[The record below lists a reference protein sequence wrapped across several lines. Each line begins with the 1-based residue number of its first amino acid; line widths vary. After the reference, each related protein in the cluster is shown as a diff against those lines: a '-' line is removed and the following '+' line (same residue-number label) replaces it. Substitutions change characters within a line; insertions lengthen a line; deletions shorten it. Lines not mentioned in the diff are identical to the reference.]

1 MIKTFLASLLTLTFA
16 LADAHILV
24 YHRFDEP
31 RHASTDISIQNLR
44 AQFEYFKNNGYEV
57 VKLSRLV
64 DAVNAGEPI
73 PDNWIVITIDDGYK
87 SFYNKALEVFK
98 EYNYPFAMM
107 IYVEAVAG
115 KYGDYLTFDQLKE
128 LEAYGE
134 IGYHSYAHPRMT
146 RLSDEALREDFQ
158 KGVETFEKH
167 MGYKPKYFAVPYGEI
182 DSRVVSLAKEFGF
195 LALLN
200 QNSGAVSSKS
210 DVYDLYRT
218 PVMNGTKIALT
229 FNSKFLNA
237 QWIFP
242 EGYPQNN
249 AIDKLI
255 IKTDTNASEG
265 SFFMTGFDGFKKVPM
280 TNGVF
285 ECKFNPPLDKHKV
298 LMSLKVDHHRSTK
311 LLIKDIN
318 AK

>member
-1 MIKTFLASLLTLTFA
+1 
-16 LADAHILV
+16 
-24 YHRFDEP
+24 
-31 RHASTDISIQNLR
+31 
-44 AQFEYFKNNGYEV
+44 
-57 VKLSRLV
+57 
-64 DAVNAGEPI
+64 
-73 PDNWIVITIDDGYK
+73 
-87 SFYNKALEVFK
+87 
-98 EYNYPFAMM
+98 
-107 IYVEAVAG
+107 
-115 KYGDYLTFDQLKE
+115 
-128 LEAYGE
+128 
-134 IGYHSYAHPRMT
+134 MT

-200 QNSGAVSSKS
+200 QNSGAVSDKS

-242 EGYPQNN
+242 EDYPQNN

-265 SFFMTGFDGFKKVPM
+265 SFFMTGFDDFRKVPM

-285 ECKFNPPLDKHKV
+285 ECKFNPPLDKRKV
-298 LMSLKVDHHRSTK
+298 LISLKVDHQRSTK

>member
-1 MIKTFLASLLTLTFA
+1 MIKTLLASFLALTFA

-24 YHRFDEP
+24 YHRFDDS
-31 RHASTDISIQNLR
+31 RHTSTDISIKNLR
-44 AQFEYFKNNGYEV
+44 EQFEYFKNNGYEV
-57 VKLSRLV
+57 VKLSKLV
-64 DAVNAGEPI
+64 DALNSGEEI
-73 PDNWIVITIDDGYK
+73 PDNWIVITVDDGYK
-87 SFYNKALEVFK
+87 SFYDKALSVFK
-98 EYNYPFAMM
+98 EYNYPFALML
-107 IYVEAVAG
+107 YVEASAN
-115 KYGDYLTFDQLKE
+115 KYGDYLDFDQIKE
-128 LEAYGE
+128 LETYGE

-146 RLSDEALREDFQ
+146 KLSDEALREDFQ

-167 MGYKPKYFAVPYGEI
+167 MGYKPKFFAVPYGEI
-182 DSRVVSLAKEFGF
+182 DSRVVKLAKEFGF

-200 QNSGAVSSKS
+200 QNSGAVSDKS
-210 DVYDLYRT
+210 DVFDLYRT

-242 EGYPQNN
+242 DSYPQNN

-265 SFFMTGFDGFKKVPM
+265 SFFMTGFNGFKKVPM

-285 ECKFNPPLDKHKV
+285 ECKFNPPLDKRKV
-298 LMSLKVDHHRSTK
+298 LISLKVDHQRSTK

>member
-1 MIKTFLASLLTLTFA
+1 ML
-16 LADAHILV
+16 
-24 YHRFDEP
+24 
-31 RHASTDISIQNLR
+31 
-44 AQFEYFKNNGYEV
+44 
-57 VKLSRLV
+57 
-64 DAVNAGEPI
+64 
-73 PDNWIVITIDDGYK
+73 
-87 SFYNKALEVFK
+87 
-98 EYNYPFAMM
+98 
-107 IYVEAVAG
+107 YVEASAN
-115 KYGDYLTFDQLKE
+115 KYGDYLDFDQIKE

-146 RLSDEALREDFQ
+146 KLSDEALREDFQ

-167 MGYKPKYFAVPYGEI
+167 MGYKPKFFAVPYGEI
-182 DSRVVSLAKEFGF
+182 DSRVVKLAKEFGF

-200 QNSGAVSSKS
+200 QNSGAVSDKS

-242 EGYPQNN
+242 DSYPQNN

-265 SFFMTGFDGFKKVPM
+265 SFFMTGFNGFKKVPM

-285 ECKFNPPLDKHKV
+285 ECKFNPPLDKRKV
-298 LMSLKVDHHRSTK
+298 LISLKVDHQRSTK

>member
-1 MIKTFLASLLTLTFA
+1 MIKTFLASFLTLTFA
-16 LADAHILV
+16 FADAHILV
-24 YHRFDEP
+24 YHRFDDP
-31 RHASTDISIQNLR
+31 RHVSTDISTKNLR
-44 AQFEYFKNNGYEV
+44 EQFEYFKNNGYEV
-57 VKLSRLV
+57 VKLSKLV
-64 DAVNAGEPI
+64 DALNSGKEI

-87 SFYNKALEVFK
+87 SFYDNALNVFK

-107 IYVEAVAG
+107 IYVEAIAG

-134 IGYHSYAHPRMT
+134 IGYHSYAHSRMT
-146 RLSDEALREDFQ
+146 KLSDEALREDFQ

-167 MGYKPKYFAVPYGEI
+167 MGYKPKFFAVPYGEI
-182 DSRVVSLAKEFGF
+182 DKRVVELTKEFGF

-200 QNSGAVSSKS
+200 QNSGAVSNKS

-237 QWIFP
+237 EWIFP
-242 EGYPQNN
+242 KGYPQNN

-265 SFFMTGFDGFKKVPM
+265 SFFITGFEGFKKVPM

-285 ECKFNPPLDKHKV
+285 ECKFDPPLDKRKV
-298 LMSLKVDHHRSTK
+298 LISLKVDHQRSTK